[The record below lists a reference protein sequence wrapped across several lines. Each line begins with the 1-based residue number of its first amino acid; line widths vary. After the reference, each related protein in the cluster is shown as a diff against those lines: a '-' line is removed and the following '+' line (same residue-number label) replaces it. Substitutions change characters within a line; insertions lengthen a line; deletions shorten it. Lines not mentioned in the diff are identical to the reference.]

1 VNQGWLAYY
10 RVDVFLT
17 DVCLVDEKNLKR
29 NEWEHGVYIIYL
41 EDVNSLQ
48 INILSSI
55 FVGVSILWNG
65 ENQIYIQ

>member
-1 VNQGWLAYY
+1 MRIMQY
-10 RVDVFLT
+10 
-17 DVCLVDEKNLKR
+17 
-29 NEWEHGVYIIYL
+29 IYL

-55 FVGVSILWNG
+55 LVGVSILWNG